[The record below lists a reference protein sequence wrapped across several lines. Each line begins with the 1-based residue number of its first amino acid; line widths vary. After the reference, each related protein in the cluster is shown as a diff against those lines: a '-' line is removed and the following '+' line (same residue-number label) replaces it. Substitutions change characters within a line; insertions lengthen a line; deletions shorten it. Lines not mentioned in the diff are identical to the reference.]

1 MAANT
6 SQQRSPADATERVSR
21 FLARLERERF
31 FGKVVLTLQN
41 GKVGDVRI
49 EQTRKINEL

>member
-1 MAANT
+1 MAAST
-6 SQQRSPADATERVSR
+6 SQPRTPDATERVRR
-21 FLARLERERF
+21 FLDRLEQEKF